1 MTLRRS
7 SQSNMQAKNGVRR
20 FVTYLGGR
28 KLRMLTCDHPVPPDR
43 YNDRV
48 EEHLRVT
55 GFYHASQIGVVQNQ
69 KALVNAL
76 IERWHPD
83 THTFHLP
90 IGECAVSLEDVALIL
105 GLPTD
110 GLPVTGMTM
119 SSFPA
124 LEAECLHQFGVAPSK
139 SECRGCCI
147 KLTWLRD
154 LKENIQLTDE
164 ISIQRYVKC
173 HIMLLIGTI
182 LFGDKSGAGVHW
194 KFLPLLRD
202 FASIGQYS
210 WGSACLAHL
219 YRVLCRASRYNCK
232 EMGGPIT
239 LLLSWAW
246 MRMPYLS
253 PVPREPHS
261 FPLANS
267 FANCKYDIRWRNWER
282 GDRRYRYLNLAHFRK
297 AFDDLQEGQFV
308 WVAYAV
314 DRVDPNIIPAEI
326 YMQSV
331 VWTATVPLVSFECV
345 EWHATDRF
353 RRQFGFLQGVPSEER
368 SLDKAHGEVLTGPK
382 NLNWAT
388 TPTHSSWVMHWTNRY
403 NYILSELPINS
414 PHPLETYMQWY
425 RSKYGNRLNL
435 SNLVGQDSDEDNQD
449 IDEGNEV
456 MDEDNEGMDDDN
468 EELDPQLPQT
478 SISNPQTQEQPQFS
492 SQYVPQTQFYPSFP
506 MHQQYWG
513 MSQFDPGEGG
523 SFSQLL
529 GFMAG
534 DAGQSQYGNEAEIL
548 AGRYS
553 LDARLPCHTS
563 SVASGGFVSVDFS
576 RSEGG
581 RGVLNSQNPNR
592 VSMGPVQEDAN
603 TPEDDTNAYIVDE
616 MEEDVDDDEDEI
628 EEFDEDEDEESR
640 NDGQAHTPDDKGK
653 GYNLRID
660 PPRRSANR
668 YTPSVFKKAAKK
680 CKNFVNDV
688 KTTVFIV
695 MWTMILWMNNANYD
709 IKSMYYAKYGIN
721 NVYRDIISM
730 NNAKYGMN
738 NVYCGPDKRNNA
750 TYIISSKQ

>member
-1 MTLRRS
+1 
-7 SQSNMQAKNGVRR
+7 
-20 FVTYLGGR
+20 
-28 KLRMLTCDHPVPPDR
+28 MLTCDHPVPPDR

-110 GLPVTGMTM
+110 GLLVTGMTM

-124 LEAECLHQFGVAPSK
+124 LEAECLHQFGVAPS
-139 SECRGCCI
+139 
-147 KLTWLRD
+147 
-154 LKENIQLTDE
+154 
-164 ISIQRYVKC
+164 
-173 HIMLLIGTI
+173 
-182 LFGDKSGAGVHW
+182 VHW

-219 YRVLCRASRYNCK
+219 YRALCRASRYNCK
-232 EMGGPIT
+232 EMDGPIT
-239 LLLSWAW
+239 LLLGWAW

-253 PVPREPHS
+253 PLPREPHS
-261 FPLANS
+261 FPLAN
-267 FANCKYDIRWRNWER
+267 RWRNWER

-331 VWTATVPLVSFECV
+331 VWTATVPLVSFECI

-353 RRQFGFLQGVPSEER
+353 RRQFGFVQGVPSEGR

-388 TPTHSSWVMHWTNRY
+388 TPIHSSWVMYWTNRY

-414 PHPLETYMQWY
+414 PHPLETYMLWY
-425 RSKYGNRLNL
+425 RSKYGHRLNL

-456 MDEDNEGMDDDN
+456 MDEDNERMDDD
-468 EELDPQLPQT
+468 
-478 SISNPQTQEQPQFS
+478 
-492 SQYVPQTQFYPSFP
+492 
-506 MHQQYWG
+506 
-513 MSQFDPGEGG
+513 
-523 SFSQLL
+523 
-529 GFMAG
+529 
-534 DAGQSQYGNEAEIL
+534 
-548 AGRYS
+548 
-553 LDARLPCHTS
+553 
-563 SVASGGFVSVDFS
+563 
-576 RSEGG
+576 
-581 RGVLNSQNPNR
+581 QNL
-592 VSMGPVQEDAN
+592 Q
-603 TPEDDTNAYIVDE
+603 
-616 MEEDVDDDEDEI
+616 
-628 EEFDEDEDEESR
+628 
-640 NDGQAHTPDDKGK
+640 
-653 GYNLRID
+653 
-660 PPRRSANR
+660 
-668 YTPSVFKKAAKK
+668 
-680 CKNFVNDV
+680 
-688 KTTVFIV
+688 
-695 MWTMILWMNNANYD
+695 NNC
-709 IKSMYYAKYGIN
+709 
-721 NVYRDIISM
+721 V
-730 NNAKYGMN
+730 
-738 NVYCGPDKRNNA
+738 
-750 TYIISSKQ
+750 